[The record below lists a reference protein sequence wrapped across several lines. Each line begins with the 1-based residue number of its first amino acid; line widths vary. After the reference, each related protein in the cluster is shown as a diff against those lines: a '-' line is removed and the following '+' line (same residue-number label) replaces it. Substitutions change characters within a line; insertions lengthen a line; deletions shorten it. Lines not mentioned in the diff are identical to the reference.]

1 MPDYPLDSAARG
13 FRMQLSDR
21 QISFLGA
28 VLPPVTILVTAVL
41 LFSRSL
47 GNELLPFD
55 DSLYVTAN
63 RHVRAGLTPAS
74 IAWAFTSGHA
84 ANWHPLTWLSHMADV
99 SLFGMDARGHH
110 ATNIAL
116 HAVNSLLVYFL
127 CLRLTA
133 PRTAATAVALLFAIH
148 PLHVESVAWVSSRK
162 DLLCAFF
169 WLLGLFAY
177 IRYAARPTRRGYSLV
192 ALAFVCS
199 FMSKPVAVTFPA
211 ALLLLDYWPLAR
223 VSQDGT
229 PFDRRQR
236 LLLIAEKIPLFLLAI
251 LFSGITILV
260 QRSGGAMES
269 MDPVSFGAR
278 VNNAL
283 SAYAGYVAHTLWPVG
298 LYIPYPHPGESRP
311 AWHGFAA
318 AAFLF
323 LITAALYAVRKR
335 QPALLVGWGWFLI
348 VLLPTIGLIQVGFQ
362 AMADRYMY
370 LPLLG
375 LLVIAV
381 QLCADLSRAFPPQ
394 RAVRAVL
401 LVLIAA
407 GLCVLSWAQQS
418 YWRNAFSLFSHAVEV
433 RPDNVPARIQLAV
446 IHLMDRQPDAA
457 ERHTRAALEY
467 DPQSPEAWSNL
478 GSALRMQ
485 GQSRE
490 AEAAFRKALEFEPG
504 AYAPALNLAALLFG
518 ANRIEEAVAVLEE
531 AVESPEEMG
540 RGLQLLADLYVK
552 QGRSTDAALTRDRAR
567 TLLNAR

>member
-1 MPDYPLDSAARG
+1 
-13 FRMQLSDR
+13 MQLSDR
-21 QISFLGA
+21 QRSFLGA
-28 VLPPVTILVTAVL
+28 ILPPVTILVTAVV

-55 DSLYVTAN
+55 DSLYVTQN
-63 RHVRAGLTPAS
+63 RHVRGGLTTAS
-74 IAWAFTSGHA
+74 VAWAFTTGHA
-84 ANWHPLTWLSHMADV
+84 ANWHPLTWLSHMLDV
-99 SLFGMDARGHH
+99 SIYGVNPRGHH
-110 ATNIAL
+110 STNIAL

-133 PRTAATAVALLFAIH
+133 PRAAATAIALLFAIH

-162 DLLCAFF
+162 DLLCALF
-169 WLLGLFAY
+169 WFLGLFAY
-177 IRYAARPTRRGYSLV
+177 ARYAKRPSRVGYALV
-192 ALAFVCS
+192 VLAFICS
-199 FMSKPVAVTFPA
+199 FMSKPVAVTFPLV
-211 ALLLLDYWPLAR
+211 LLLLDYWPLAR
-223 VSQDGT
+223 VAQDGT
-229 PFDRRQR
+229 PISRRQ
-236 LLLIAEKIPLFLLAI
+236 LLMLIAEKIPLFLLAVV
-251 LFSGITILV
+251 FSGITILV

-269 MDPVSFGAR
+269 MDPVSFAAR

-311 AWHGFAA
+311 GWHGFAA

-335 QPALLVGWGWFLI
+335 QPALLIGWGWFLI

-407 GLCVLSWAQQS
+407 GLCVLSWAQQA
-418 YWRNAFSLFSHAVEV
+418 YWYNAFSLFSRAVAV

-446 IHLMDRQPDAA
+446 VHLMDREPEPA
-457 ERHTRAALEY
+457 EKHLRAAVTY
-467 DPQSPEAWSNL
+467 DPGSPEAWSNL
-478 GSALRMQ
+478 GSALRMLGHTQ
-485 GQSRE
+485 D
-490 AEAAFRKALEFEPG
+490 AEAAFRKAIELEPE

-518 ANRIEEAVAVLEE
+518 ENRIDEAVALLEE

-552 QGRSTDAALTRDRAR
+552 QGRSTDAALMRHRAR
-567 TLLNAR
+567 DKLTAR